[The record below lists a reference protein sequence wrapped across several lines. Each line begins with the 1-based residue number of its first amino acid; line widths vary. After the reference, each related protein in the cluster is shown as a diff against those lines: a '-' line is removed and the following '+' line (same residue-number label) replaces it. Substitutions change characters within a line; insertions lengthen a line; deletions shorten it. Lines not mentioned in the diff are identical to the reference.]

1 MSAGPW
7 YHNVLADKEYM
18 YNDVRC
24 VIKFSHEWKNLMKI
38 SQRLPHLILD
48 IGFLH
53 SSINKCIV
61 PYELG
66 GLCSV
71 RGYASSIRDNLIK
84 NVKDKIIAYT
94 KVKALR
100 VLSNSNIVQI
110 WINHVLYRPNGIRY
124 ALLKKEFESLAR

>member
-7 YHNVLADKEYM
+7 YHNVVADKDYI
-18 YNDVRC
+18 YKDVRC
-24 VIKFSHEWKNLMKI
+24 VIKFSNEWKTLMKI
-38 SQRLPHLILD
+38 SQRLPYLILD

-61 PYELG
+61 PYEG
-66 GLCSV
+66 SGFCSI
-71 RGYASSIRDNLIK
+71 RGYASSIRNDLIK
-84 NVKDKIIAYT
+84 NVKDTIIAYT

-100 VLSNSNIVQI
+100 VLSNSNIFQN
-110 WINHVLYRPNGIRY
+110 WRNHVLYRPNSIRY

>member
-7 YHNVLADKEYM
+7 YHIVVADKEYM
-18 YNDVRC
+18 YNDIRC

-38 SQRLPHLILD
+38 SQRLPYLILD

-61 PYELG
+61 PYELAG
-66 GLCSV
+66 FCSI
-71 RGYASSIRDNLIK
+71 RGYASSIRKDLIK

-94 KVKALR
+94 KVKALM
-100 VLSNSNIVQI
+100 VISNSNIFQI
-110 WINHVLYRPNGIRY
+110 WRNHVLYRPNGIRY
-124 ALLKKEFESLAR
+124 ALLKKEFESLSR

>member
-1 MSAGPW
+1 MSTGPW

-24 VIKFSHEWKNLMKI
+24 VIKFSHEWKTLMKI
-38 SQRLPHLILD
+38 SQRLPYLILD

-53 SSINKCIV
+53 SSINNCIV

-71 RGYASSIRDNLIK
+71 RGYASSIRNDLIK

-94 KVKALR
+94 KVKALL
-100 VLSNSNIVQI
+100 VLSNSKNLQI
-110 WINHVLYRPNGIRY
+110 WVNHILYRPNGLRY
-124 ALLKKEFESLAR
+124 TLLKKEFESLVH